1 MNNNSKHVKDFGH
14 FINENNVNE
23 SFSSLTDEQ
32 KNTIHVAIEEIRDSS
47 MEKVNGNSEVANPR
61 GKARN
66 PFYDRGDRQLQGLG
80 KPFGNIVPGSVVK
93 EDGLIKVCVEH
104 GVEYESGLR
113 KEYKSEIEM
122 DAKTLEYSIKK
133 IETSL

>member
-1 MNNNSKHVKDFGH
+1 MDNNIKHIKDFGQ
-14 FINENNVNE
+14 FLNEEVTNE

-32 KNTIHVAIEEIRDSS
+32 KNAIHTAIEDIKDNS

-66 PFYDRGDRQLQGLG
+66 PFYDRGDRELQGLG

-93 EDGLIKVCVEH
+93 DGGKIKVEVAH
-104 GVEYESGLR
+104 GVNYESGLN
-113 KEYKSEIEM
+113 KEYKSVIEM
-122 DAKTLEYSIKK
+122 DAKTLEHTVKK
-133 IETSL
+133 IETNL